1 MAFEF
6 GKFGRIVDIS
16 IKRDM
21 AFIEFERER
30 DGITAVHKMDNK
42 FLDGVQ
48 VKVDKYRS
56 KIVDKDTCFNC
67 GERGHWMNKCPNQ
80 IENNDRCYCCGVQG
94 HI

>member
-1 MAFEF
+1 
-6 GKFGRIVDIS
+6 
-16 IKRDM
+16 M

-67 GERGHWMNKCPNQ
+67 GERGH
-80 IENNDRCYCCGVQG
+80 
-94 HI
+94 